1 MSPDVEQPQSA
12 VGADPPVL
20 AHRSGAAAVAAA
32 TAGRPSVRAATA
44 ETVEAAEQS
53 IEQDGL
59 DLPGTGV
66 HGTGRHGTGEQ
77 EGRPD
82 HHILRETRP
91 DRWQWRAKIRRSPTK
106 LRFYRVLVAVVGL
119 FFIALGVV
127 SGPIPGPGGIPLVLL
142 GLGVWS
148 SEFVWAQ
155 RLMGWFK
162 AQLHRFQS
170 WSRPRQALAW
180 VAFFAVCGLLGY
192 SYLLVIGAPGWLPA
206 PVLSLLAWL
215 PGV

>member
-1 MSPDVEQPQSA
+1 MSPDVEQPRSG
-12 VGADPPVL
+12 VGAGPPLL
-20 AHRSGAAAVAAA
+20 AHRGGAAPVAAA
-32 TAGRPSVRAATA
+32 AANRPSVRAATA

-53 IEQDGL
+53 VEHDPSIEQGR
-59 DLPGTGV
+59 
-66 HGTGRHGTGEQ
+66 TGRHGTGRET
-77 EGRPD
+77 GAHGAHPD
-82 HHILRETRP
+82 HHVLRETRP

-106 LRFYRVLVAVVGL
+106 LRLYRVVVAVVGL

-142 GLGVWS
+142 GLAVWS
-148 SEFVWAQ
+148 SEFVWAR
-155 RLMGWFK
+155 RLLRWFK

-192 SYLLVIGAPGWLPA
+192 SYLLVLGAPGWLPA
-206 PVLSLLAWL
+206 PVDSLLARL